1 MRILFKG
8 APGLPEYRGWHDGK
22 FVHVT
27 EGETLELQDEVGA
40 GKLMQD
46 YPGVFVRELEAP
58 PADKMIR
65 KARTK

>member
-8 APGLPEYRGWHDGK
+8 TPGLPEYRGWHDGR

-27 EGETLELQDEVGA
+27 AGGVIEVNDAAGA
-40 GKLMQD
+40 ALLLRD
-46 YPGVFVRELEAP
+46 FPGIFVQELEAP
-58 PADKMIR
+58 PVDKMIR